1 MPTIDEVAVVAFDAC
16 CATARPTVQVH
27 GHQSQWS
34 YVGCESKLV
43 LYGILAFGVGCVT
56 TAAFAAALA
65 TASITPS
72 ALAPS
77 TIADVVSGTCVNEIA
92 HELVVI

>member
-1 MPTIDEVAVVAFDAC
+1 MPTIDEAHVAVVAFDAC
-16 CATARPTVQVH
+16 CATARLTAQVH
-27 GHQSQWS
+27 GHRRAMW
-34 YVGCESKLV
+34 CESKLV